1 MLGLAFFISG
11 DPNIGTGFELQ
22 AIAAA
27 VIGGTPLRGGSA
39 TVVGAVLGAILLSAV
54 NSGLAY
60 FDVPVNWSS
69 FATGAVILTA
79 VALDSL
85 IRGRR
90 RARPPGPRPVTRRS
104 RSSTH
109 GGGMTVLADLI
120 MARRRRTVALGAA
133 VLALG
138 AAGCGSDDEG
148 GGGGGGAKEAKLAFV
163 YPTTTTNFAQEM
175 ALGAKAAAD
184 ATPGVKLTESAP
196 AEVNGPKQ
204 VQLFQAAARSSKDG
218 VAMMTLTPDLFIRP
232 LQQAGSQNVPLVA
245 VDVPPPKGTEKDVK
259 LLIGNSNEEIG
270 QDLAKALLP
279 KIPEGA
285 KGEMMIG
292 TDTPGLPVLE
302 QRNKGF
308 MERSSR
314 SARALKYIV
323 FDAKQSPTDN
333 FNTWSA
339 QVKAHPDALAYVG
352 PGSQAAVSLSRIQ
365 RRGGKK
371 LVVGA
376 CDLDPVALEG
386 VRDGYVTALIS
397 PEHWL
402 KGYLAIKLMA
412 AAKQDGKDLP
422 EGVWNSGALTVN
434 VEEHRRDHHA
444 PEGRR
449 EPRRSTSRPRSTKQL
464 ANPDQYLG
472 EAG

>member
-1 MLGLAFFISG
+1 
-11 DPNIGTGFELQ
+11 
-22 AIAAA
+22 
-27 VIGGTPLRGGSA
+27 
-39 TVVGAVLGAILLSAV
+39 
-54 NSGLAY
+54 
-60 FDVPVNWSS
+60 
-69 FATGAVILTA
+69 
-79 VALDSL
+79 
-85 IRGRR
+85 
-90 RARPPGPRPVTRRS
+90 
-104 RSSTH
+104 
-109 GGGMTVLADLI
+109 MTVLADLF
-120 MARRRRTVALGAA
+120 MARRRSTVALGAA
-133 VLALG
+133 LLVLG
-138 AAGCGSDDEG
+138 AVGCGSDDNG
-148 GGGGGGAKEAKLAFV
+148 GGGGGGSKEAKLAFI

-175 ALGAKAAAD
+175 ALGGKAAAND
-184 ATPGVKLTESAP
+184 TPGVKLTESAP

-232 LQQAGSQNVPLVA
+232 LQQAGAQKVPLLA
-245 VDVPPPKGTEKDVK
+245 VDVPPPAGTEKDVK

-285 KGEMMIG
+285 KGEVMIG

-308 MERSSR
+308 MDTLKAERPG
-314 SARALKYIV
+314 LKYVV

-365 RRGGKK
+365 RRAGGKK

-402 KGYLAIKLMA
+402 KSYIAIKLLA

-434 VEEHRRDHHA
+434 AKNIDEIIKRQKDA
-444 PEGRR
+444 A
-449 EPRRSTSRPRSTKQL
+449 SRAAYFKDEVAKQL
-464 ANPDQYLG
+464 GNPDQYLTKPS
-472 EAG
+472 